1 MAPPNQNG
9 MTNMNNNF
17 ELSLN
22 DLDAVTGGDE
32 CTHGSGN
39 CPHNGQGDGLGRL
52 RQVEGGLI
60 EAGKAVASS
69 LLSII
74 T

>member
-1 MAPPNQNG
+1 
-9 MTNMNNNF
+9 MNNNF

-22 DLDAVTGGDE
+22 DLDAVTGGDKP
-32 CTHGSGN
+32 CVHGTGT
-39 CPHNGQGDGLGRL
+39 CKDGQGDHLGQL
-52 RQVEGGLI
+52 RQIEGGLI
-60 EAGKAVASS
+60 DAGKAVASS